1 MKIKKISIAAL
12 FLFVSTTIAI
22 AQSKPNILFI
32 ITDQQ
37 SYNMMSC
44 MGNEWLQTPNMD
56 KIASMGYRFE
66 KAYCSN
72 PVCTPSRFSLFTGHY
87 ASEVGAK
94 ENTTVFDDEK
104 VKTISATD
112 GLGNVL
118 RNAGYQTLYSGKVH
132 LYGSKDA
139 SEYGFTI
146 NNTDPYD
153 GPAIYAEEI
162 LPQLSKNKEKPF
174 ALFLSFLNPHD
185 ICYKAGADKRFP
197 DKLPAA
203 NVRET
208 QRLLEVQK
216 QLSPDEYRKQVPP
229 RVSNIAPINGET
241 PDMVSMD
248 AGARKWDDAQWDLN
262 NWMYLRLTESV
273 DAQIGRVLKALAA
286 SGEMDNTIIVLTA
299 DHGDM
304 QGAHGLTLKNVMFEE
319 CQRIPFIF
327 AGKGIKKNYADKN
340 TLVCNGIDFAPT
352 ICDLAG
358 VKYSKKLSGISLKPI
373 LTDKTSRISRDC
385 IFAES
390 YNSFQVNDGRYKYTI
405 YELKDHPELLT
416 DTKENP
422 GETINYI
429 DNPQYQKIKEE
440 LKAKLMEHLKKRGL
454 LPLSENRTIEELRV
468 IEKENNKKN
477 GKKKD
482 EGE

>member
-1 MKIKKISIAAL
+1 MKNKSAL
-12 FLFVSTTIAI
+12 LLVIILLHSTNILF
-22 AQSKPNILFI
+22 AQNKPNVLFI

-44 MGNEWLQTPNMD
+44 MGNKWLSTPNMD
-56 KIASMGYRFE
+56 RIASMGYRFE
-66 KAYCSN
+66 RAYCSN
-72 PVCTPSRFSLFTGHY
+72 PVCTPSRFSLMTGHY
-87 ASEVGAK
+87 ASEIGAK
-94 ENTTVFDDEK
+94 ENTSVFNDEK
-104 VKTISATD
+104 VKTIAAD
-112 GLGNVL
+112 GGIGNIFK
-118 RNAGYQTLYSGKVH
+118 NAGYQTLYSGKVH

-153 GPAIYAEEI
+153 GPAIYAESI
-162 LPQLSKNKEKPF
+162 LPKLAQEPQKPF

-185 ICYKAGADKRFP
+185 ICYKAGADKRYP

-216 QLSPDEYRKQVPP
+216 NMDPEEYQKQVPP
-229 RVSNIAPINGET
+229 RVGNTAPINGET
-241 PDMVSMD
+241 YDMVSMD
-248 AGARKWDDAQWDLN
+248 IGARQWDNRQWDLN

-273 DAQIGRVLKALAA
+273 DAQIGRVIKALEQ
-286 SGEMDNTIIVLTA
+286 SGMMDNTIIVLTA

-327 AGKGIKKNYADKN
+327 VGKGIKKNYANKQ
-340 TLVCNGIDFAPT
+340 TLVCNGIDFLPT
-352 ICDLAG
+352 ICDLTG
-358 VKYSKKLSGISLKPI
+358 IKYNKKLPGVSLKPLLLGKSEELKRNYI
-373 LTDKTSRISRDC
+373 MT
-385 IFAES
+385 ES
-390 YNSFQVNDGRYKYTI
+390 YNSFQINDGRYKYTI
-405 YELKDHPELLT
+405 YELKGHPELLT
-416 DTKENP
+416 DLQTNP

-429 DNPQYQKIKEE
+429 NDPAYAEVKERLKKELQKNLE
-440 LKAKLMEHLKKRGL
+440 KRGL
-454 LPLSENRTIEELRV
+454 WPLSENRTIEELRA
-468 IEKENNKKN
+468 IEKENREKT

-482 EGE
+482 TDE